1 VIAYCE
7 LSKLTAG
14 IPVVLQQKAAQQ
26 VGHDAWNVFKV
37 RITEVEDGGN
47 IGAIHAD
54 LFASSAEL
62 VTQWLSSVQCDGVR
76 IEAKDIFPL
85 LGRDPFSMQLAVAV
99 NCGHFAD
106 QLDIVATDQIF
117 PLLNRL
123 QRQAANLKESEEIET
138 LHRLRYGHET
148 PAEREERMVKEMRG
162 QGIHLTDAVDVDWA
176 QHRNDEASEAKQA
189 GQRQW
194 EADHGFGPNP
204 EVSTPEKA
212 DRYGLYDEL

>member
-1 VIAYCE
+1 MIAYCE

-26 VGHDAWNVFKV
+26 VGHDAWNVFKI
-37 RITEVEDGGN
+37 RITQVEDGGN

-54 LFASSAEL
+54 LSESSAEL
-62 VTQWLSSVQCDGVR
+62 VTQWLSSVLCDGVR

-99 NCGHFAD
+99 NAGHYSD
-106 QLDIVATDQIF
+106 QLDMVATNQIF
-117 PLLNRL
+117 PLLHQL
-123 QRQAANLKESEEIET
+123 QRQAANLKSDKIEEMN
-138 LHRLRYGHET
+138 RLRHPLET
-148 PAEREERMVKEMRG
+148 PAEREERMVREMRG
-162 QGIHLTDAVDVDWA
+162 QGIHLPDAVDVDWA

-194 EADHGFGPNP
+194 EFEHGFGPNP
-204 EVSTPEKA
+204 AVSTPEKA